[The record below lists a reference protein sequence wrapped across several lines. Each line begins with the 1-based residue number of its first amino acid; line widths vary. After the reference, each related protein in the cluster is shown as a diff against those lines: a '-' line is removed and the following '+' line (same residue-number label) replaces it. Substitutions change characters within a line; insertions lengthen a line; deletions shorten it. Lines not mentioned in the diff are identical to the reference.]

1 MIRTRTAYHAEIIN
15 NPKFKEVI
23 ENPMAVV
30 RELTKRNFYE
40 FVKYFW
46 GLVSAHNFQ
55 DNWHIPYICRELE
68 ELALQ
73 VSLRKPRDHDLIIN
87 VPPGSTKTILVSIM
101 FPVWCW
107 TKWPWMRF
115 ITASYSGALSL
126 ESAETS
132 RELIRSEEFQR
143 IFPDIDIKPDKD
155 TKSNFKVIKKHYETT
170 RKGYAPSHT
179 SGGYRFSTS
188 VGGTLMGFHADI
200 LIVDDPLNPQQSA
213 SEIELQNANRWMSQT
228 LPTRKTDKS
237 VTPTILIMQRLH
249 QNDPTGHL
257 LGKHKTNIRHLC
269 FPGEIRNYQ
278 KEVSPKE
285 CTKYYKNDL
294 FDSTRL
300 TWDVLKDLEA
310 DLGQYGYAG
319 QIGQCPTPPGGGMFK
334 VDNFEIVDEAPH
346 PSKILRVVRYW
357 DKAGTLDAGAYTAGV
372 KMAQLINNRWIVLDV
387 VRGRWGAHKRER
399 VMRDIAIID
408 GTTVEIW
415 LEQEPG
421 SAGKESAEGSLRNLA
436 GFVAYAERPTGEKAV
451 RADSYSVQVNNGSI
465 KLLRAHWNH
474 DFLEEHRFFP
484 FGTYKDQVDASS
496 GAFNKLVFKKVARII
511 Y

>member
-1 MIRTRTAYHAEIIN
+1 
-15 NPKFKEVI
+15 
-23 ENPMAVV
+23 
-30 RELTKRNFYE
+30 
-40 FVKYFW
+40 
-46 GLVSAHNFQ
+46 
-55 DNWHIPYICRELE
+55 
-68 ELALQ
+68 
-73 VSLRKPRDHDLIIN
+73 
-87 VPPGSTKTILVSIM
+87 
-101 FPVWCW
+101 
-107 TKWPWMRF
+107 
-115 ITASYSGALSL
+115 
-126 ESAETS
+126 
-132 RELIRSEEFQR
+132 
-143 IFPDIDIKPDKD
+143 
-155 TKSNFKVIKKHYETT
+155 
-170 RKGYAPSHT
+170 
-179 SGGYRFSTS
+179 
-188 VGGTLMGFHADI
+188 
-200 LIVDDPLNPQQSA
+200 
-213 SEIELQNANRWMSQT
+213 MSQT

-249 QNDPTGHL
+249 QNDPTDIY
-257 LGKHKTNIRHLC
+257 LGNIKPIYDICIR
-269 FPGEIRNYQ
+269 EIRNYQ

-319 QIGQCPTPPGGGMFK
+319 QIGQCPTQPGGGMFK

-436 GFVAYAERPTGEKAV
+436 GFVSLCRASDRRELFV
-451 RADSYSVQVNNGSI
+451 RIVIVY
-465 KLLRAHWNH
+465 R
-474 DFLEEHRFFP
+474 
-484 FGTYKDQVDASS
+484 
-496 GAFNKLVFKKVARII
+496 
-511 Y
+511 